1 MAMQD
6 NLEKTL
12 FVGML
17 STFVDTMNKFTL
29 GFRQEPDQSSK
40 EETCIVAKLDSGDT
54 IRLWFRLDDPSK
66 LQLTNVPLGS
76 DYGRFGIKV
85 EGERVDIGFYGRGSQ
100 LPASSI
106 PTTIAMLRRWR
117 ELAIA
122 AQGQALI
129 VFPTR

>member
-1 MAMQD
+1 MQD

-12 FVGML
+12 FIGML
-17 STFVDTMNKFTL
+17 TTFVDTMNKQTL

-40 EETCIVAKLDSGDT
+40 GETCIVAKLDSGDT
-54 IRLWFRLDDPSK
+54 VRLWFYAGDPSR
-66 LQLTNVPLGS
+66 LQLTNVPFGS
-76 DYGRFGIKV
+76 DYSRFGIKV
-85 EGERVDIGFYGRGSQ
+85 EGERVDVGFYGRGSQ

-106 PTTIAMLRRWR
+106 PTVIALLRRWR

>member
-1 MAMQD
+1 MQD

-17 STFVDTMNKFTL
+17 TTFVETMNRLTL
-29 GFRQEPDQSSK
+29 GFRQEPDQSSP

-54 IRLWFRLDDPSK
+54 IRLWFRPDDPTRF
-66 LQLTNVPLGS
+66 QMTNVPLGS
-76 DYGRFGIKV
+76 DYSRFGITVK
-85 EGERVDIGFYGRGSQ
+85 GERVDIGFYGRGSHLQ
-100 LPASSI
+100 ASSI
-106 PTTIAMLRRWR
+106 PTTITLLQRWR

-122 AQGQALI
+122 ARGHALI

>member
-1 MAMQD
+1 MPD
-6 NLEKTL
+6 NLERTL

-17 STFVDTMNKFTL
+17 STFVDTMNKLTL

-40 EETCIVAKLDSGDT
+40 EETCIVTKLDSGDT
-54 IRLWFRLDDPSK
+54 IRLWFRPDDPSR
-66 LQLTNVPLGS
+66 LLMTNVPLGA

-85 EGERVDIGFYGRGSQ
+85 EGERVDVGFYGRGSH
-100 LPASSI
+100 LPASAI
-106 PTTIAMLRRWR
+106 PTTIALLRRWR

-129 VFPTR
+129 VFPDR

>member
-1 MAMQD
+1 MQD

-12 FVGML
+12 FIGML
-17 STFVDTMNKFTL
+17 TTFVDTMNKLTL
-29 GFRQEPDQSSK
+29 GFRHDPDQSTQD
-40 EETCIVAKLDSGDT
+40 EACIVAKLESGDT
-54 IRLWFRLDDPSK
+54 IRLWFRPDDPSR
-66 LQLTNVPLGS
+66 LQMTNVPLGS
-76 DYGRFGIKV
+76 DYSRFGFSVK
-85 EGERVDIGFYGRGSQ
+85 GERVDIGFYGRGSQ

-106 PTTIAMLRRWR
+106 PTVIALLRRWR